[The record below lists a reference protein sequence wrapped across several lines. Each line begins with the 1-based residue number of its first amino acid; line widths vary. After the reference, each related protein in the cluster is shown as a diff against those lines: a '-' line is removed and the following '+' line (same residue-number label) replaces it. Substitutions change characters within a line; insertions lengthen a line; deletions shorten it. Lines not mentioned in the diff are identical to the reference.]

1 MVVFHVIAALSG
13 VVFLAGVAMRA
24 RLWLRGRA
32 PGVESDDRRANAVAL
47 ARRAPSALNRRRLR
61 ATLLDGL
68 LLRRMWR
75 NSRSRW
81 AIHFSI
87 AWSFVGLF
95 MIGSLGNFVADLGV
109 PLEKDDA
116 WFAVTND
123 ALGLTLLAGV
133 SLAAFRRF
141 VVRERSTKT
150 RFDDAAVLAAL
161 LVLAAGGFL
170 VEAGRYLDEG
180 TPGSTA
186 AYAFLGYPLSQVL
199 KPLGLH
205 WGAAYDAIWW
215 THSLVALGL
224 VAYMP
229 YSKLFHV
236 FTAPAT
242 VNVRAGIGS
251 PVAGGVGLLAPAAGV
266 EAARWSPFSAL
277 QLLEMDACTRC
288 GECLRACSSF
298 AVTGDELAAPM
309 GMIRMRRE
317 LFGLGDV
324 LQPRVMRREDD
335 SASEWKR
342 YQDGVFSCTLC
353 ARCEEF
359 CPVGIKTKDLALT
372 MRQELAT
379 ARCMMPAN
387 LEIARQAVLDE
398 HNVFNFPNEDR
409 AMWAEFLDDLPPDIL
424 DKEHAEV
431 LYYVGCVSSFS
442 PAVQEIPQAFLRVL
456 LKAGVDVAL
465 LGGKEWCCGFPLI
478 VGGRAVDAE
487 KLIEHNMAEVRR
499 LGAKTIVFNCPSCYF
514 AWTKWYPL
522 EGVRLV
528 HSTEF
533 IRDLVAS
540 GRLTFEDGDIAVTYH
555 DPCDLGRGMGVYDA
569 PREVL
574 KAFAGGDYIEL
585 TPSRE
590 QALCCGGGGDIEM
603 WDPDLM
609 SQVNGMLTDSIERSG
624 AHLVVQACPQCKRAT
639 QRGLDGKSSS
649 VRTMDITE
657 VALEFGT
664 FTSPDAAQTEP
675 QEESRV

>member
-13 VVFLAGVAMRA
+13 VVFLAGVAMRV
-24 RLWLRGRA
+24 RMWLSGRTL
-32 PGVESDDRRANAVAL
+32 PGAGTAGRSENAAWL
-47 ARRAPSALNRRRLR
+47 ARRAPSALSPRRLG
-61 ATLLDGL
+61 AVLLDGL

-75 NSRSRW
+75 KSRARW
-81 AIHFSI
+81 LIHFSI
-87 AWSFVGLF
+87 AWSFAGLF
-95 MIGSLGNFVADLGV
+95 MIGSLGNFVADFGA

-116 WFAVTND
+116 WFAATND

-133 SLAAFRRF
+133 AAALFRRF
-141 VVRERSTKT
+141 AVREPSTKT
-150 RFDDAAVLAAL
+150 RFDDALVLAAL
-161 LVLAAGGFL
+161 ALLAAGGFF
-170 VEAGRYLDEG
+170 VEAARYLDEA
-180 TPGSTA
+180 TPAATA
-186 AYAFLGYPLSQVL
+186 TYAFAGYPLSLAL
-199 KPLGLH
+199 KPLSLDWSAVYGLF
-205 WGAAYDAIWW
+205 WW
-215 THSLVALGL
+215 THALSALGL

-236 FTAPAT
+236 FTSPAAI
-242 VNVRAGIGS
+242 NVRAGVRS
-251 PVAGGVGLLAPAAGV
+251 PVAGGVGPLAPAGGD
-266 EAARWSPFSAL
+266 AARWSPFSAL

-317 LFGLGDV
+317 LSAPGDALLPKV
-324 LQPRVMRREDD
+324 AQDG
-335 SASEWKR
+335 SAADAQWKR

-359 CPVGIKTKDLALT
+359 CPVGIKTKGLALT

-387 LEIARQAVLDE
+387 LETARQAVLGQ

-409 AMWAEFLDDLPPDIL
+409 AMWAEFLDGLPPDIL
-424 DKEHAEV
+424 DKQHADV

-478 VGGRAVDAE
+478 VGGRAVDAQ
-487 KLIEHNMAEVRR
+487 KLIEHNMAEVHR
-499 LGAKTIVFNCPSCYF
+499 LGATTIVFNCPSCYF
-514 AWTKWYPL
+514 AWKKWYPL

-533 IRDLVAS
+533 IRGLVAS
-540 GRLTFEDGDIAVTYH
+540 GRLTFEDGDITVTYH

-569 PREVL
+569 PRDVL
-574 KAFAGGDYIEL
+574 KALAGDAYIEL

-590 QALCCGGGGDIEM
+590 EALCCGGGGDIEM

-609 SQVNGMLTDSIERSG
+609 RRVNSILTDAVERTG
-624 AHLVVQACPQCKRAT
+624 AHVVVQACPQCKRAT
-639 QRGLDGKSSS
+639 QRGLDGKGSS

-657 VALEFGT
+657 LALEFGT
-664 FTSPDAAQTEP
+664 FTPPGAAQADP